1 MAYAHFV
8 RQAYRLYA
16 AALVLWAAWSG
27 VWLVTD
33 IGMTASNIGAG
44 WLVVA
49 AFGAVV
55 CVGLGLTRVSDEYR
69 LFKTQSNRE
78 RIRRFRD
85 HVFGGGFLGLYV
97 VALAA
102 WSFLT
107 VEWVV
112 INLGLVGRSIVAY
125 GWFMIALYGL
135 ALGIG
140 LTTKHSEAVTE
151 EVDELTP
158 PAVNL
163 DSS

>member
-27 VWLVTD
+27 VWLVTE
-33 IGMTASNIGAG
+33 IGMTASTVGTG

-55 CVGLGLTRVSDEYR
+55 AVGLGLTRASDEYR
-69 LFKTQSNRE
+69 LFKTRSNRE

-85 HVFGGGFLGLYV
+85 HAFGGGFLGLYV

-112 INLGLVGRSIVAY
+112 INLGIVGRSIVAY
-125 GWFMIALYGL
+125 GWFMIAVYGL
-135 ALGIG
+135 ALAVG
-140 LTTKHSEAVTE
+140 LTTKHSEAVAE
-151 EVDELTP
+151 EVDAVTP
-158 PAVNL
+158 PAVDL
-163 DSS
+163 TSS

>member
-27 VWLVTD
+27 LWLVTD
-33 IGMTASNIGAG
+33 IGMTATTVGTG

-55 CVGLGLTRVSDEYR
+55 AVALGLTRISDEYR
-69 LFKTQSNRE
+69 LFKTGTNRE
-78 RIRRFRD
+78 RIRRFQT
-85 HVFGGGFLGLYV
+85 HAFGGGFLGLYV

-107 VEWVV
+107 IEWIVV
-112 INLGLVGRSIVAY
+112 NLGLVGRTIVAY
-125 GWFMIALYGL
+125 GWFLIALYGL
-135 ALGIG
+135 ALAVG
-140 LTTKHSEAVTE
+140 LTTKHSDAVLE
-151 EVDELTP
+151 EVDEVTP
-158 PAVNL
+158 TAVDL

>member
-1 MAYAHFV
+1 MSYVHFV

-16 AALVLWAAWSG
+16 GALVLWAAWSG

-33 IGMTASNIGAG
+33 IGMDAATVGTG

-49 AFGAVV
+49 AFGAI
-55 CVGLGLTRVSDEYR
+55 VGVALGLSRVSDEYR
-69 LFKTQSNRE
+69 LFKTQTNRE
-78 RIRRFRD
+78 RVQRFRD

-107 VEWVV
+107 IEWVV
-112 INLGLVGRSIVAY
+112 VNLGIVGQTIVAY
-125 GWFMIALYGL
+125 GWFLIALYGL
-135 ALGIG
+135 GLAIG
-140 LTTKHSEAVTE
+140 LSTKHSDAVVE
-151 EVDELTP
+151 EVDEVTP
-158 PAVNL
+158 PAVDL